1 MKIWFGLWCYSLVFP
16 FRDELESV
24 RKEFIQQG
32 DEVKCKL
39 DKSEENARS
48 IECEVLKKEKQTKI
62 LENTCNNLKKQVEN
76 KSKNIEELHQEN
88 KTLKKKSSA
97 EIKQLNAYEIKVSK
111 LELELESTKQR
122 FEEMT
127 NNYQKEIENK
137 KISEGK
143 LLGEVEK
150 AKYVKNL
157 LC

>member
-1 MKIWFGLWCYSLVFP
+1 
-16 FRDELESV
+16 
-24 RKEFIQQG
+24 
-32 DEVKCKL
+32 
-39 DKSEENARS
+39 
-48 IECEVLKKEKQTKI
+48 
-62 LENTCNNLKKQVEN
+62 
-76 KSKNIEELHQEN
+76 
-88 KTLKKKSSA
+88 
-97 EIKQLNAYEIKVSK
+97 
-111 LELELESTKQR
+111 LELESTKQR